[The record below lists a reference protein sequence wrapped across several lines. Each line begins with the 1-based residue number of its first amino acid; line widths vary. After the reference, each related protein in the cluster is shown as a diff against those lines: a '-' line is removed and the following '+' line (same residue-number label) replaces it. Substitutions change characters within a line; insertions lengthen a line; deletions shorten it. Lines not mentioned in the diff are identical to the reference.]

1 MESRN
6 SLLPAAALMM
16 AALFAYAT
24 DAAAQAKEGTW
35 KGTYAAVGTSKA
47 TAIGKDRLLLVF
59 DENGL
64 VTTNGGGIFDHT
76 TWHCWGLGDFTNGV
90 GDNHGYCVGTDPTGD
105 QAVLNFASEKHPLD
119 QKITKGSF
127 TLTGGTG
134 KYAGITGTASF
145 TDDGAMFKTTEGTYV
160 AHNTT
165 EGTYKLP

>member
-6 SLLPAAALMM
+6 SILPAAALMM
-16 AALFAYAT
+16 AALFAYST

-35 KGTYAAVGTSKA
+35 KGTYAAFGTSKA

-64 VTTNGGGIFDHT
+64 STTDGIFDHT
-76 TWHCWGLGDFTNGV
+76 TWHCWGLGDFTSGV
-90 GDNHGYCVGTDPTGD
+90 GEAHGYCVGTDPAGD
-105 QAVLNFASEKHPLD
+105 QVVGNFAVEQHPMG

-145 TDDGAMFKTTEGTYV
+145 TDDGAMFKTAEGTYV
-160 AHNTT
+160 GHNTT

>member
-6 SLLPAAALMM
+6 SILPAAALMM

-24 DAAAQAKEGTW
+24 DAAAQAKEGAW
-35 KGTYAAVGTSKA
+35 KGTYAGVGTSKA

-64 VTTNGGGIFDHT
+64 STTDGIFDHT
-76 TWHCWGLGDFTNGV
+76 TWHCWGLSDFTSGV
-90 GDNHGYCVGTDPTGD
+90 GEAHGYCVGTDPTGD
-105 QAVLNFASEKHPLD
+105 QVVLNFADIEKHPLD

-134 KYAGITGTASF
+134 KYAGITGTASY
-145 TDDGAMFKTTEGTYV
+145 TGDGAMFKTTEGTYV
-160 AHNTT
+160 SHNTA